1 MNALSAYL
9 DRVDPDRVILQRFLL
24 LGLFL
29 CLPLSLA
36 VPMEWGWENGVVEN
50 AQVVV
55 LLAGLFF
62 AFQAW
67 RHGPRGDAS
76 TLALCLL
83 PVWLLL
89 TGRELS
95 WGSVF
100 LDPLGFGPDGPIYSS
115 RVLWYRPL
123 VPPIAGLMLLGSVYL
138 AWRQRLHRYLLRLVA
153 SGRFPWMS
161 IVLVLGAAL
170 GSTAGEGHLPAF
182 AQHLLDHSLVLE
194 EMSEAVGYLA
204 MVVGQG
210 IVLRYKAPATVTVH
224 VAEAATATTVE
235 SAAGNEVRAKAEA
248 RTETVG

>member
-9 DRVDPDRVILQRFLL
+9 DRVDPDRVFLQRLLL

-29 CLPLSLA
+29 CFPLSLA
-36 VPMEWGWENGVVEN
+36 APVEWGWENGVVEN

-62 AFQAW
+62 AARTW
-67 RHGPRGDAS
+67 LRGPKGDAS
-76 TLALCLL
+76 TLALCLI
-83 PVWLLL
+83 PVWMLLV
-89 TGRELS
+89 GRELS

-115 RVLWYRPL
+115 RVLWYRPM
-123 VPPIAGLMLLGSVYL
+123 VPPIAGLLLLGSLYI
-138 AWRQRLHRYLLRLVA
+138 AWRHRLHRFLLRLVA
-153 SGRFPWMS
+153 SGGFPWMS

-182 AQHLLDHSLVLE
+182 ARHLLDHSAVLE
-194 EMSEAVGYLA
+194 EMSETVGYLA

-210 IVLRYKAPATVTVH
+210 LVLRYREP
-224 VAEAATATTVE
+224 
-235 SAAGNEVRAKAEA
+235 AKAA
-248 RTETVG
+248 MPVVAPDTKAVG

>member
-9 DRVDPDRVILQRFLL
+9 DRVDPDRVFLQRFLL
-24 LGLFL
+24 LSLFL

-36 VPMEWGWENGVVEN
+36 APVEWGWENGVVEN
-50 AQVVV
+50 VQVVV

-67 RHGPRGDAS
+67 RHGPKGDAA

-115 RVLWYRPL
+115 RVLPYRPL
-123 VPPIAGLMLLGSVYL
+123 VPPLAGLMLLGSLYL
-138 AWRQRLHRYLLRLVA
+138 AWRQRLHRFVLHLVA

-210 IVLRYKAPATVTVH
+210 IVLRYRAPAKAPVHATEAETE
-224 VAEAATATTVE
+224 AEAAISTEVKAR
-235 SAAGNEVRAKAEA
+235 ADAG
-248 RTETVG
+248 TETVG